1 MSVRTLVGVVADKDG
16 LAQRKELAPR
26 KTNGWAPELRCRSW
40 SLPSREYRDRQE
52 RVPVTLGHG
61 GARVGKLQH
70 LELDRQDR
78 LVAVAT
84 VDADIVEFGDWFF
97 SAGAKYRGDADS
109 QFSGADI
116 GREIE
121 LFELVLTRNPASI
134 SLRPLDVLDG
144 DLTRSYVRQRW
155 RVERSRRE
163 LFERAAS
170 SAGRG
175 GPLTI
180 RRGDPEIVKVEG
192 GYLVDDELVAVS
204 SGYDARP
211 PGAMRYGTW
220 HGRMLSVR

>member
-16 LAQRKELAPR
+16 FAQRKELAPR

-134 SLRPLDVLDG
+134 SLRPPRRTRRRPHPVLRPAA
-144 DLTRSYVRQRW
+144 LARRAQPSRAVRTRRLVSRQG
-155 RVERSRRE
+155 
-163 LFERAAS
+163 RAAHDS
-170 SAGRG
+170 SR
-175 GPLTI
+175 
-180 RRGDPEIVKVEG
+180 
-192 GYLVDDELVAVS
+192 
-204 SGYDARP
+204 
-211 PGAMRYGTW
+211 
-220 HGRMLSVR
+220 